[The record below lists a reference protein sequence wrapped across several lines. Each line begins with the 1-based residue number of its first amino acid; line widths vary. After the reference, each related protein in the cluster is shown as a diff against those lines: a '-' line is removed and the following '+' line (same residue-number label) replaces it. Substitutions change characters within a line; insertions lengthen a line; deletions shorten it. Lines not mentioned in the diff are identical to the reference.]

1 MMLLHVETKQIEPD
15 VTVMEFQG
23 KITMG
28 LEGRRVET
36 LVDEL
41 LREHATKLVFDLTGV
56 EYVDSTGMG
65 VIVSCFTK
73 MARAGGMLR
82 VAGLNDRV
90 RQLFKITRVDTVLT
104 FYPTAQAAAAS
115 PW

>member
-1 MMLLHVETKQIEPD
+1 MLLHVETKQIEPD
-15 VTVMEFQG
+15 VMVMEFKG

-28 LEGRRVET
+28 LEGRQVET

-41 LREHATKLVFDLTGV
+41 LRQHKTKLVFDLTGV

-90 RQLFKITRVDTVLT
+90 RQLFKITRIDRVLS
-104 FYPTAQAAAAS
+104 FYPTAQAAAKN

>member
-1 MMLLHVETKQIEPD
+1 MALHIETKQMEPD
-15 VTVMEFQG
+15 VTVMEFKG

-28 LEGRRVET
+28 LESQRIEAQ
-36 LVDEL
+36 VDEL
-41 LREHATKLVFDLTGV
+41 LRQHKTKLVFDLTGV

-65 VIVSCFTK
+65 VIVSCFSKTS
-73 MARAGGMLR
+73 RAGGALR

-90 RQLFKITRVDTVLT
+90 RQLFKITRVDTVLS
-104 FYPTAQAAAAS
+104 FYPTAQAAAEN

>member
-1 MMLLHVETKQIEPD
+1 MLLHVETKQIEPD
-15 VTVMEFQG
+15 VTVVEFKG

-28 LEGRRVET
+28 LEGRQVET

-41 LREHATKLVFDLTGV
+41 LHQHKTKLVFDLSGV
-56 EYVDSTGMG
+56 EYVDSTGIG
-65 VIVSCFTK
+65 IIVSCFTK
-73 MARAGGMLR
+73 MARAGGGLR

-90 RQLFKITRVDTVLT
+90 KQIFKLTRIDSVLS
-104 FYPTAQAAAAS
+104 FYPTAQVAAGN

>member
-1 MMLLHVETKQIEPD
+1 MLDIATKQMEPD
-15 VTVMEFQG
+15 VTVLEFKG

-28 LEGRRVET
+28 LEGQHVET

-41 LREHATKLVFDLTGV
+41 LRQHKKRLVFDMSGV

-65 VIVSCFTK
+65 VIVSCFSKTS
-73 MARAGGMLR
+73 RAGGMLR

-90 RQLFKITRVDTVLT
+90 RQLFKITRVDTVLS
-104 FYPTAQAAAAS
+104 FYPTALAGATN